1 MAWSAS
7 RDGDLVTNMRQ
18 LMTCINGRDAAAR
31 RYVFSVPE
39 GRGRLAGG
47 ANHRLI
53 ANVSPKP
60 WKGVGNRALLF
71 GRPCRGSNPMLWP
84 NRWFAPPANLR
95 RPSGTLNTYL

>member
-1 MAWSAS
+1 MSEHRTTSNAVLGVPSA
-7 RDGDLVTNMRQ
+7 L
-18 LMTCINGRDAAAR
+18 R

-60 WKGVGNRALLF
+60 WKGVGNRAVLF

-95 RPSGTLNTYL
+95 RPSGTLNTYVRRLRVE